1 MIVMFIIVKNYE
13 MIILGNLFPWFILS
27 KIETS
32 NMYYFDVLTF
42 GEDGGWED
50 EIEEVDKHPDGWEGR
65 CPSLPDASGN

>member
-1 MIVMFIIVKNYE
+1 MIYLVENR
-13 MIILGNLFPWFILS
+13 N
-27 KIETS
+27 IE
-32 NMYYFDVLTF
+32 YYFDVLTF